1 MTRHHDQ
8 KQPQGPTPEY
18 ELDAHDVIDVPLD
31 SWMLDSVREAQ
42 DELDA
47 EVEVPREMMWAR
59 IQRERAQGTEQQ
71 VPTRTAEV
79 MPLHGAASVKQG
91 PSRWWRQVAAAAA
104 VLVSGVAIGRY
115 VVPSPVSV
123 PSTVV
128 AASDSAPSAFSA
140 DPSRVAMQEH
150 LVRTVALLT
159 TVRDESRVP
168 NVGAELAPLAKELLS
183 TTRLL
188 LDQPQLRDERT
199 RRLLQDLELVLVQ
212 VIQARSTAPETQ
224 LAPRETL
231 RETNLLT
238 RVNALVTAASQ
249 TDAAIYGGD

>member
-1 MTRHHDQ
+1 MTRQ
-8 KQPQGPTPEY
+8 NTPY
-18 ELDAHDVIDVPLD
+18 DAYDDPNDETRDGLDVPLEP
-31 SWMLDSVREAQ
+31 WMLDVVREASA
-42 DELDA
+42 ELDQQ
-47 EVEVPREMMWAR
+47 VEVPRDMMWAR
-59 IQRERAQGTEQQ
+59 IKRERSKE
-71 VPTRTAEV
+71 R
-79 MPLHGAASVKQG
+79 AASAG
-91 PSRWWRQVAAAAA
+91 PVRMIRQFAAAAA

-115 VVPSPVSV
+115 VVPSSGAPTA
-123 PSTVV
+123 PALGM
-128 AASDSAPSAFSA
+128 AAADSAIPRFGN

-159 TVRDESRVP
+159 SVGGDAPSRD
-168 NVGAELAPLAKELLS
+168 AEADLGPLARDLLT

-199 RRLLQDLELVLVQ
+199 RRLLQDLELVLAQ

-224 LAPRETL
+224 RAPRETM

-249 TDAAIYGGD
+249 VDAAIYGGD

>member
-1 MTRHHDQ
+1 MTRHNDQ
-8 KQPQGPTPEY
+8 QQPQDPTPEY
-18 ELDAHDVIDVPLD
+18 DAQDVIDVPLD
-31 SWMLDSVREAQ
+31 SWMLDCVREAQ
-42 DELDA
+42 AELDA
-47 EVEVPREMMWAR
+47 GVEVPREMMWAR
-59 IQRERAQGTEQQ
+59 IQRERTQGAETQA
-71 VPTRTAEV
+71 PARLAEV
-79 MPLHGAASVKQG
+79 TPLHGAAVGTRG
-91 PSRWWRQVAAAAA
+91 PARWWRQVAAAAA

-115 VVPSPVSV
+115 VVPSPTSA
-123 PSTVV
+123 PSMV
-128 AASDSAPSAFSA
+128 AAADSASSAFSA
-140 DPSRVAMQEH
+140 DPSHVAMQEH
-150 LVRTVALLT
+150 LVRTVTLLT
-159 TVRDESRVP
+159 TVRDEARVP
-168 NVGAELAPLAKELLS
+168 NAGTELAPLARELLS

-224 LAPRETL
+224 RAPRETL

>member
-1 MTRHHDQ
+1 MTSPRDQHDPQ
-8 KQPQGPTPEY
+8 TPQPSHR
-18 ELDAHDVIDVPLD
+18 AADVSAPASSDVPLEP
-31 SWMLDSVREAQ
+31 WMLELVREASA
-42 DELDA
+42 ELD
-47 EVEVPREMMWAR
+47 EQIEVPRDMMWAR
-59 IQRERAQGTEQQ
+59 IKRERTEQERVQ
-71 VPTRTAEV
+71 PRDARATSPRY
-79 MPLHGAASVKQG
+79 L
-91 PSRWWRQVAAAAA
+91 RQIAAAAA
-104 VLVSGVAIGRY
+104 VLVSGVVIGRY
-115 VVPSPVSV
+115 VVPSSGAPTAPANGMAVAENAVSGNGL
-123 PSTVV
+123 SNN
-128 AASDSAPSAFSA
+128 

-159 TVRDESRVP
+159 SVRDDAPARA
-168 NVGAELAPLAKELLS
+168 AEADLGPLAKDLLS

-224 LAPRETL
+224 RAPRETL

-249 TDAAIYGGD
+249 TDAVIYGGD

>member
-1 MTRHHDQ
+1 MTRHNDQ
-8 KQPQGPTPEY
+8 QQPQDPTPEH
-18 ELDAHDVIDVPLD
+18 EAHDVLDVPLD

-42 DELDA
+42 AELDA
-47 EVEVPREMMWAR
+47 DVEVPREMMWAR
-59 IQRERAQGTEQQ
+59 IQRERMQGADQQ
-71 VPTRTAEV
+71 APARAAEV
-79 MPLHGAASVKQG
+79 IPLHGTAAVQRG
-91 PSRWWRQVAAAAA
+91 PFRWWRQVAAAAA

-115 VVPSPVSV
+115 VVPS
-123 PSTVV
+123 STSAPPTTV
-128 AASDSAPSAFSA
+128 AAADSAPNTFSA
-140 DPSRVAMQEH
+140 DPSHVAMQEH

-168 NVGAELAPLAKELLS
+168 NVGAELGPLAKELLS